1 MQNLYFKLYNTE
13 CKRSQMSN
21 SRTCNSESLNKERQ
35 FWYFKSM
42 GVQEE
47 KMCPGRIYLE
57 FDIHFLPPQAPPVPI
72 ALQAFY

>member
-1 MQNLYFKLYNTE
+1 
-13 CKRSQMSN
+13 
-21 SRTCNSESLNKERQ
+21 
-35 FWYFKSM
+35 M